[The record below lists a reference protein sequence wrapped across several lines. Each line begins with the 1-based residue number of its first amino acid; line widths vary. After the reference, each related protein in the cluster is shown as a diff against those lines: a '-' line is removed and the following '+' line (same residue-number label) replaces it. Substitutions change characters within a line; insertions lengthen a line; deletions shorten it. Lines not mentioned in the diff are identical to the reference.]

1 MRQILEDVKSEPT
14 NPVLQ
19 QGEGASDQQ
28 TGNATVNVYG
38 HGPSRNPFYE
48 EARVINT
55 NPKGAI
61 LILSVPLNHGQK
73 LLLISGAGQ
82 DPVEAQ
88 VVRSRTLGAQMFEV
102 EIEFSFVRPDFWKAT
117 RPTAKKKSGAERRR
131 SPRVGL
137 TRGMTISW
145 EGPHRRD
152 ISRVS
157 SLSIGGLFIDADD
170 PAPAGQILQV
180 QCDIP
185 TGPVLGKAVVRRSIK
200 GKGMGVEFT
209 ELPTTSRAGLSQL
222 LEKLLTNT
230 SNRQS

>member
-1 MRQILEDVKSEPT
+1 MRKETTMGQILEDVKSERT

-19 QGEGASDQQ
+19 QGEHASD
-28 TGNATVNVYG
+28 GAAEKATVNVYG

-48 EARVINT
+48 EARAINT
-55 NPKGAI
+55 NPTGAT

-88 VVRSRTLGAQMFEV
+88 VVRSRTLDALMFEV
-102 EIEFSFVRPDFWKAT
+102 EIEFSFVRPDFWRAK

-170 PAPAGQILQV
+170 PAPAGPKIQMPV
-180 QCDIP
+180 DIP
-185 TGPVLGKAVVRRSIK
+185 SAPVPGE
-200 GKGMGVEFT
+200 GV
-209 ELPTTSRAGLSQL
+209 
-222 LEKLLTNT
+222 
-230 SNRQS
+230 